1 MAYPSPPHV
10 VSIGYEGRSV
20 AELIQVLRTQHV
32 SVLVDLRL
40 TPISRKPGL
49 SKTALA
55 QALASAGIGYVH
67 QRDLGNPKANRA
79 GYRAGASESI
89 DAYGEILSS
98 IVGRTALRHVSELFD
113 EGVVALLCFERNHE
127 ECHRQQVLEELDA
140 MCAGLQVSYA

>member
-1 MAYPSPPHV
+1 MAYSSPPHV

-20 AELIQVLRTQHV
+20 AELIQVLRTQNV

-49 SKTALA
+49 SKTALTH
-55 QALASAGIGYVH
+55 ALASAGITYVH

-98 IVGRTALRHVSELFD
+98 AVGQTALRHVSELFD

-127 ECHRQQVLEELDA
+127 ECHRHQVLEELDA
-140 MCAGLQVSYA
+140 MCTGLQVSYA